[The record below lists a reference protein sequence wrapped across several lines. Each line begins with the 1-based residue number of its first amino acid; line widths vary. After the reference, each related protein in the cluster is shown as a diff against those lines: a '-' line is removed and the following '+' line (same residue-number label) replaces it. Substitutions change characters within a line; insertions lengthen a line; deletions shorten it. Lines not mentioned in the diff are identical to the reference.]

1 MGNIVLTGTLSL
13 LLIAYVI
20 EKIPFTLRILKASF
34 YSFDSSLEDAAK
46 NLGAKTSF
54 ILLLE

>member
-20 EKIPFTLRILKASF
+20 EKIPFTLRILKAAF

-46 NLGAKTSF
+46 NLGAKT
-54 ILLLE
+54 ILYIY